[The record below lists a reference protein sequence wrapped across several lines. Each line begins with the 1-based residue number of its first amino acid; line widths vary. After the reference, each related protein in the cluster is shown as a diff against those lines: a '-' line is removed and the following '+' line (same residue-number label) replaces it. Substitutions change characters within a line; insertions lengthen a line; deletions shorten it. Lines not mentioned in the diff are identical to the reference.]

1 MESTKFQEYAKLQ
14 ETITAEKAVVT
25 SKLDWVLVT
34 ALIDEPLILRHY

>member
-25 SKLDWVLVT
+25 SKLVSNV
-34 ALIDEPLILRHY
+34 